1 MRPNLSAAV
10 FTPSTA
16 RRKHSTS
23 ANVERFTVHAYFHNL
38 LRHNDLLHSG
48 QKNVLPSLAL
58 RILLCL
64 ATFSGCVARTT
75 PVAEKPPHEL
85 PRYAGL
91 GDFGRKVTTTSQDA
105 QTYFNQGLCF
115 LYAFNHDEAIRA
127 FQQAAR
133 LDPNLA
139 MAQWGI
145 ALANGPHINNP
156 VVPPE
161 RAKAAWEA
169 LTKAHE

>member
-1 MRPNLSAAV
+1 MYIGIKLAPWSPWAHFLPRWQPSAHNLKRKTWILKLSIRSIMRPNLSAAV

-91 GDFGRKVTTTSQDA
+91 GDFGRKVTTTSQ
-105 QTYFNQGLCF
+105 
-115 LYAFNHDEAIRA
+115 
-127 FQQAAR
+127 
-133 LDPNLA
+133 
-139 MAQWGI
+139 
-145 ALANGPHINNP
+145 
-156 VVPPE
+156 
-161 RAKAAWEA
+161 
-169 LTKAHE
+169 